1 MAILDRE
8 TYREMESLLYKHK
21 NIDKIINDYRE
32 EKLHQSK
39 NPHDVTR
46 YRKSLNK
53 IVKPVEDTVINLES
67 DPRYIELNKTKK
79 ILDQFVEGYR
89 LSDNE
94 KYRLIIL
101 FYFDDKPKHKVIKTL
116 CISDSTY
123 TMWKSEILNN
133 LHKECLASGLV
144 SL

>member
-21 NIDKIINDYRE
+21 DIDKIIQDYRE
-32 EKLHQSK
+32 EKLHQRK

-67 DPRYIELNKTKK
+67 DLRYIELNKTKD
-79 ILDQFVEGYR
+79 ILDSFVEEYR
-89 LSDNE
+89 IKDYE
-94 KYRLIIL
+94 KYRLIQL
-101 FYFDDKPKHKVIKTL
+101 FYYDNNAKHKVIERL

-123 TMWKSEILNN
+123 TMWKSKILNN

-144 SL
+144 TL